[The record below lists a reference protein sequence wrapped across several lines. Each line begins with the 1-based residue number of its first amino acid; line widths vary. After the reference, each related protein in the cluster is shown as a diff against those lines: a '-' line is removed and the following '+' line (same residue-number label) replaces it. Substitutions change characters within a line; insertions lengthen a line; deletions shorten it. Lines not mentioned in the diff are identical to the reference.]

1 MAQQG
6 GAIMLHRY
14 INQFLEYCQLAD
26 FSVRSIQ
33 ALTARLNEFEACLK
47 SQRIRFVKK
56 ITYRHLVDFVAD
68 YKAPSIHVRKSRVW
82 TLRQFYHFLT
92 LHRHVPKNI
101 ALKLPYPKIEKTV
114 PQFLTQ
120 EEYNRLILH
129 FSRQTQDI
137 TLGLRNLLIIMLLGM
152 LGLRT
157 STLIAINIEDIDVS
171 CGLMWIREKGRRQ
184 RNMVLPHSLC
194 KVIHKYLQLRRL
206 KKGPLLIS
214 KRKKRISPRTLQDI
228 FRTAADQIG
237 IDKKL
242 HARLFR
248 HTAATHLNKVAGVE
262 ITQHVLGHSRRANTL
277 KYAHLNPDQYAVY
290 MKKHPYMQADSAKV
304 ALATTAGKE
313 AL

>member
-1 MAQQG
+1 
-6 GAIMLHRY
+6 MLHR
-14 INQFLEYCQLAD
+14 IISQFLDYCRLAE

-33 ALTARLNEFEACLK
+33 ALTIRLNEFEACLRCSQGECRK
-47 SQRIRFVKK
+47 SQKIRSVKK
-56 ITYRHLVDFVAD
+56 ITYLHLVDFIAD
-68 YKAPSIHVRKSRVW
+68 YKDPSIHVIKSRVW

-92 LHRHVPKNI
+92 LHQHVPKNI

-114 PQFLTQ
+114 PQFLTIN
-120 EEYNRLILH
+120 EYNRLIRH
-129 FSRQTQDI
+129 FSRKAQNI
-137 TLGLRNLLIIMLLGM
+137 LELRNLIIIMLLGT

-157 STLIAINIEDIDVS
+157 STLIAINIEDIDLT
-171 CGLMWIREKGRRQ
+171 CGLIWIREKGRRR
-184 RNMVLPHSLC
+184 RNLILPYSPC
-194 KVIHKYLQLRRL
+194 KIIHKYLQLRRR

-214 KRKKRISPRTLQDI
+214 KRKKRISQRTLQDI
-228 FRTAADQIG
+228 FRTAADQNG

-277 KYAHLNPDQYAVY
+277 KYAHLNPDQYALY
-290 MKKHPYMQADSAKV
+290 MKQHPFMQ
-304 ALATTAGKE
+304 KE